1 MSKPFKKIYV
11 EITNVC
17 NLACSFC
24 SVSKRPKRIMTPL
37 EFEHVLKEVSRY
49 TDYVY
54 LHVKGEPLLHPQLDT
69 LLSLC
74 EKHNLKV
81 NITTNGTLFPSV
93 VSTLKKHTCLHQINF
108 SLHSEQE
115 DEMLYE
121 QIFEG
126 VDQLSTDIVIIY
138 RFWALEHNKLNKK
151 STTIVDKLQ
160 KFYHLSPKIVEKIKK
175 EKHIA
180 LSSHVFVDKQNRFEW
195 PSLENG
201 ENQKDGYCYGLKS
214 HIAILSDGTVVPCC
228 LDGEGIITLGNIFQD
243 SLVDILNSSRVKK
256 IKSGFA
262 NRKATE
268 ELCRHCS
275 YKNRF

>member
-1 MSKPFKKIYV
+1 MSKQFKKIYV
-11 EITNVC
+11 EITNAC
-17 NLACSFC
+17 NLTCSFC
-24 SVSKRPKRIMTPL
+24 SVSKRVKRVMSPL
-37 EFEHVLKEVSRY
+37 EFEHILTEISPY
-49 TDYVY
+49 TDHIY

-93 VSTLKKHTCLHQINF
+93 VSTLKKHICLHQINF

-115 DEMLYE
+115 DETLYE

-126 VDQLSTDIVIIY
+126 VEQLSTDIVIIY
-138 RFWALEHNKLNKK
+138 RFWALKNNKLNKK

-180 LSSHVFVDKQNRFEW
+180 LSSHIFVDKQNLFEW

-201 ENQKDGYCYGLKS
+201 EHQEEGYCYGLKS

-228 LDGEGIITLGNIFQD
+228 LDAEGVIALGNIFQD
-243 SLVDILNSSRVKK
+243 SLVDILESSRVKN
-256 IKSGFA
+256 IKSNFS
-262 NRKATE
+262 NRKAIE
-268 ELCRHCS
+268 ELCRNCS
-275 YKNRF
+275 YKKRF